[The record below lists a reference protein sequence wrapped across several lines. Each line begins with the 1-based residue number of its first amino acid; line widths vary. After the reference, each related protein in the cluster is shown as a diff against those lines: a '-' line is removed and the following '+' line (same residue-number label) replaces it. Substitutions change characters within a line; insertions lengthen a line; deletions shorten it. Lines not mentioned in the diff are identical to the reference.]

1 MPKRV
6 FWAVLIERTIHQL
19 AFQSL
24 MNVAAHAAQ
33 KGYMRLGAPYTR
45 TDVVRNL
52 LVKTF
57 LERTTQPT
65 DTLVMLDND
74 HLFPDDILTRL
85 VSHDKPVV
93 GALAFRRGEPY
104 FPCAFVRNN
113 HGALTVMESYPKG
126 LIEVSLTGTGAVA
139 IQRQVFTTLDEAG
152 YPWPFFRYIYK
163 AGEEVLPSEDIYFGE
178 CCEAADIQHYLDT
191 TLVIPHLTD
200 GQVDETSWQMW
211 VQEHRA
217 EIDSPD
223 FDQGTLFAPKQKAA
237 TE

>member
-1 MPKRV
+1 MPKQV
-6 FWAVLIERTIHQL
+6 YWAVLIERTIHQL

-24 MNVAAHAAQ
+24 LNVAANAAQ

-52 LVKTF
+52 LIKTF
-57 LERTTQPT
+57 LEKTSQPT

-74 HLFPDDILTRL
+74 HLFPEDILTRL
-85 VSHDKPVV
+85 VGRDKPVV

-104 FPCAFVRNN
+104 FPCAFVRDAT
-113 HGALTVMESYPKG
+113 GALKVMESYPKG
-126 LIEVSLTGTGAVA
+126 LVEVSLTGSGAIA
-139 IQRQVFTTLDEAG
+139 IQRQVFTALDEAG
-152 YPWPFFRYIYK
+152 YAWPFFRYIYK
-163 AGEEVLPSEDIYFGE
+163 AGDPVLPSEDIYFGE

-200 GQVDETSWQMW
+200 GQVDEESWQMW
-211 VQEHRA
+211 VSDHRA

-223 FDQGTLFAPKQKAA
+223 FDHSSLFAPQQKVAK
-237 TE
+237 